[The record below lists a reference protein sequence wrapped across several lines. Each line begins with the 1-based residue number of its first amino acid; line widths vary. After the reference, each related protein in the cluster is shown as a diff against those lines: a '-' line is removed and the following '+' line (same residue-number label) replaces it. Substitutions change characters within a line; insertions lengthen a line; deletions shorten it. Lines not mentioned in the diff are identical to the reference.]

1 MRGGILGVPR
11 VSLRVSGA
19 HTFEYLWGTLGLMLW
34 GTDGAQVL
42 GTPLTSQAPVQRCDW
57 RSLGTCSGSPWEG
70 VLGCVPWLYCGCS
83 SRGLALGHLW
93 ESWAHTWGIMSVLGS
108 SL

>member
-1 MRGGILGVPR
+1 MCGGISGVPR

-57 RSLGTCSGSPWEG
+57 RSLGTCSGSPWEVSWGVCQGCTVGAALG
-70 VLGCVPWLYCGCS
+70 VLLWAICGNL
-83 SRGLALGHLW
+83 GLTLGA
-93 ESWAHTWGIMSVLGS
+93 S
-108 SL
+108 